1 MTISKRNGKYYCR
14 FQLNGERHHKL
25 CSGAA
30 SIKEAE
36 KIENAFKYKLQQQ
49 QNGVIPKEEKNLPLY
64 KLKQIYLAY
73 SETNNRN
80 RNFEHNKYSV
90 NIIIG
95 YFGEKRIVQSI
106 LPKHVE
112 AFKEWLRVKRGLKNA
127 SINRYLEILSKMFNL
142 GIDNGSLSVNPVS
155 KVKKLQEDNHKVRFL
170 TAEEEARLY
179 KALPEFLKPIVT
191 TALHTGMRKGEIL
204 NLKWNNIDFEYGFIE
219 LLETKSGKAR
229 KIPISEKLMEIFNK
243 LYMDARSEYVF
254 INPETGLP
262 YVDIKKSFNKAKEV
276 AGIKDFRFHD
286 LRHTVATRLVEK
298 GIDLLVVMDILGH
311 SKIETTM
318 RYAHPI
324 PKRKSDAIS
333 VLNSYN

>member
-25 CSGAA
+25 CAGAT

-36 KIENAFKYKLQQQ
+36 KIENAFKYKLQQI

-80 RNFEHNKYSV
+80 FEHNKYSV
-90 NIIIG
+90 NIIMG
-95 YFGEKRIVQSI
+95 YFGENRIAQDI
-106 LPKHVE
+106 LPKDIE
-112 AFKEWLRVKRGLKNA
+112 AFKEWLRTERHLKNA

-142 GIDNGSLSVNPVS
+142 GIDNGKLSTNPVS
-155 KVKKLQEDNHKVRFL
+155 KVKKLQEDNHKIRFL
-170 TAEEEARLY
+170 TVEEEVRLY

-191 TALHTGMRKGEIL
+191 VALHTGMRRGEIL
-204 NLKWNNIDFEYGFIE
+204 NLKWSNIDFDYGFIE
-219 LLETKSGKAR
+219 LLQTKSGKAR
-229 KIPISEKLMEIFNK
+229 KIPISEKLMEIFNN
-243 LYMDARSEYVF
+243 LHVNTRSEYVF

-262 YVDIKKSFNKAKEV
+262 YVDIKKSFNKAREA
-276 AGIKDFRFHD
+276 AGIKNFRFHD

-318 RYAHPI
+318 RYAHPL

>member
-25 CSGAA
+25 CAGAT

-36 KIENAFKYKLQQQ
+36 KIENAFKYKLQQI

-80 RNFEHNKYSV
+80 FEHNKYSV
-90 NIIIG
+90 NIIMA
-95 YFGEKRIVQSI
+95 YFGENKIAQDI
-106 LPKHVE
+106 LPKHIE
-112 AFKEWLRVKRGLKNA
+112 AFKEWLRTERNLKNA

-142 GIDNGSLSVNPVS
+142 GIDNGNLSTNPVS
-155 KVKKLQEDNHKVRFL
+155 KVKKLQEDNHKIRFL
-170 TAEEEARLY
+170 TVEEEVRLY

-191 TALHTGMRKGEIL
+191 VALHTGMRRGEIL
-204 NLKWNNIDFEYGFIE
+204 NLKWSNIDFDYGFIE
-219 LLETKSGKAR
+219 LLQTKSGKAR
-229 KIPISEKLMEIFNK
+229 KIPISEKLMEIFNN
-243 LYMDARSEYVF
+243 LHANTRSEYVF

-262 YVDIKKSFNKAKEV
+262 YVDIKKSFNKAREA
-276 AGIKDFRFHD
+276 AGIKNFRFHD

-318 RYAHPI
+318 RYAHPL

>member
-25 CSGAA
+25 CAGAT

-49 QNGVIPKEEKNLPLY
+49 QNGVIPKEEKNVPLY
-64 KLKQIYLAY
+64 KLKEIYLDY

-80 RNFEHNKYSV
+80 YKNNIYYI
-90 NIIIG
+90 NIIMD
-95 YFGEKRIVQSI
+95 YFGENTIVQKI
-106 LPKHVE
+106 FPQNVE
-112 AFKEWLRVKRGLKNA
+112 NFKEWLRTKRHLKNS

-142 GIDNGSLSVNPVS
+142 GIDNGLLAQNPVS
-155 KVKKLQEDNHKVRFL
+155 KVKKLLEDNHKIRFL
-170 TAEEEARLY
+170 TIEEENKLY
-179 KALPEFLKPIVT
+179 KSLPDFLKPIVT
-191 TALHTGMRKGEIL
+191 VALQTGMRKGEIL
-204 NLKWNNIDFEYGFIE
+204 NLQWSNIDFEYGFIE
-219 LLETKSGKAR
+219 LLKTKSGKAR
-229 KIPISEKLMEIFNK
+229 KIPISDKLWQVLNNQNK
-243 LYMDARSEYVF
+243 NNKYVF

-262 YVDIKKSFNKAKEV
+262 YVDIKKSFNKAKEE

-311 SKIETTM
+311 TNIETTM

-324 PKRKSDAIS
+324 PKRKSEAIS

>member
-25 CSGAA
+25 CAGAT

-36 KIENAFKYKLQQQ
+36 KIENAFKYKLQQI

-64 KLKQIYLAY
+64 KLKQIYLSY
-73 SETNNRN
+73 SETNN
-80 RNFEHNKYSV
+80 RNFEHNKYYV
-90 NIIIG
+90 NIIMD
-95 YFGEKRIVQSI
+95 YFKESTPAQNI
-106 LPKHVE
+106 LPKHIE
-112 AFKEWLRVKRGLKNA
+112 AFKEWLRIERKLKNA
-127 SINRYLEILSKMFNL
+127 SINRYLEIMSKMFNL
-142 GIDNGSLSVNPVS
+142 GIDNGNLSTNPVS
-155 KVKKLQEDNHKVRFL
+155 KVKKLQEDNHKIRFL
-170 TAEEEARLY
+170 TTEEEIRLY
-179 KALPEFLKPIVT
+179 KTLPEFLKPIVT
-191 TALHTGMRKGEIL
+191 VALQTGMRRGEIL
-204 NLKWNNIDFEYGFIE
+204 NLKWSNIDFDYGFIE
-219 LLETKSGKAR
+219 LLQTKSGKAR
-229 KIPISEKLMEIFNK
+229 KIPISEKAMVVFNNLHAK
-243 LYMDARSEYVF
+243 TGSEYVF

-262 YVDIKKSFNKAKEV
+262 YVDIKKSFNKAT
-276 AGIKDFRFHD
+276 ANANIKNFRFHD

-298 GIDLLVVMDILGH
+298 GIDLLVVMEILGH

>member
-25 CSGAA
+25 CAGAT

-49 QNGVIPKEEKNLPLY
+49 QNGVIPKEEKNVPLY
-64 KLKQIYLAY
+64 KLKEIYLDY
-73 SETNNRN
+73 SQTNNRN
-80 RNFEHNKYSV
+80 YKNNIYYI
-90 NIIIG
+90 NIIMD
-95 YFGEKRIVQSI
+95 YFSENTIVQKI
-106 LPKHVE
+106 FPQNVE
-112 AFKEWLRVKRGLKNA
+112 NFKEWLRTKRHLKNS

-142 GIDNGSLSVNPVS
+142 GIDNGLLAQNPVS
-155 KVKKLQEDNHKVRFL
+155 KVKKLLEDNHKIRFL
-170 TAEEEARLY
+170 TIEEENKLY
-179 KALPEFLKPIVT
+179 KSLPDFLKPIVT
-191 TALHTGMRKGEIL
+191 VALQTGMRKGEIL
-204 NLKWNNIDFEYGFIE
+204 NLQWSNIDFEYGFIE
-219 LLETKSGKAR
+219 LLKTKSGKAR
-229 KIPISEKLMEIFNK
+229 KIPISDKLWQVLNNQNK
-243 LYMDARSEYVF
+243 NNKYVF

-262 YVDIKKSFNKAKEV
+262 YVDIKKSFNKAKEE

-311 SKIETTM
+311 TNIETTM

-324 PKRKSDAIS
+324 PKRKSEAIS

>member
-1 MTISKRNGKYYCR
+1 MTITKRNGKFYCR
-14 FQLNGERHHKL
+14 FQLNGERHHRL
-25 CSGAA
+25 CSGAT

-49 QNGVIPKEEKNLPLY
+49 QNGVIPKEEKNVPLY
-64 KLKQIYLAY
+64 KLKEIYLDY

-80 RNFEHNKYSV
+80 YKNNIYYI
-90 NIIIG
+90 NIIMD
-95 YFGEKRIVQSI
+95 YFGENTIVQKI
-106 LPKHVE
+106 FPQNVE
-112 AFKEWLRVKRGLKNA
+112 NFKEWLRTKRHLKNS

-142 GIDNGSLSVNPVS
+142 GIDNGLLAQNPVS
-155 KVKKLQEDNHKVRFL
+155 KVKKLLEDNHKIRFL
-170 TAEEEARLY
+170 TIEEENKLY
-179 KALPEFLKPIVT
+179 KSLPDFLKPIVT
-191 TALHTGMRKGEIL
+191 VALQTGMRKGEIL
-204 NLKWNNIDFEYGFIE
+204 NLQWSNIDFEYGFIE
-219 LLETKSGKAR
+219 LLKTKTGKAR
-229 KIPISEKLMEIFNK
+229 KIPISDKLMEILKNQEK
-243 LYMDARSEYVF
+243 ESDYVF

-262 YVDIKKSFNKAKEV
+262 YVDIKKSFNKAKEE

-311 SKIETTM
+311 TNIETTM

-324 PKRKSDAIS
+324 PKRKQDAIS